1 MAKRIST
8 QQLARAAE
16 RAAESVGLPA
26 SDVWIEHTS
35 GIGWGV
41 YRRFGSS
48 RQLISEALTARE
60 AYQLLRGIEVGADG
74 LR

>member
-8 QQLARAAE
+8 QQLARAAV

-26 SDVWIEHTS
+26 SDVWVDYTS
-35 GIGWGV
+35 GIGWSV
-41 YRRFGSS
+41 YRRFGTG